1 MCVPWDKFELPIVQF
16 HRAATVLE
24 NRSADFDRRMS
35 MRFSNTE
42 LHLFLAR
49 GEQAAQGNYSR
60 DKDMILGGD
69 IYTKDKWF
77 NLHGMNRDDAANLF
91 LGEACPLV
99 SETDGTCNPNKET
112 IDREYNSCI

>member
-1 MCVPWDKFELPIVQF
+1 
-16 HRAATVLE
+16 
-24 NRSADFDRRMS
+24 MS

-77 NLHGMNRDDAANLF
+77 NLHGMNRDDAAKLF
-91 LGEACPLV
+91 LDEACPLV
-99 SETDGTCNPNKET
+99 SETDGTCDPNKET
-112 IDREYNSCI
+112 IDQEYSGCIEMYETAGIPVSNVESRATYFLDSWSEEEE

>member
-1 MCVPWDKFELPIVQF
+1 
-16 HRAATVLE
+16 
-24 NRSADFDRRMS
+24 MS

-112 IDREYNSCI
+112 IDREYDSCIEMYETAGIPVSNVESRATYFLDSWSESEE